1 MDFIFKN
8 FIFFKWWTYLYQ
20 VKQGCQRNTISCLIF
35 CEIWLAK
42 MLMRLVCTS
51 FRLCVCLADN
61 IYKLEDIIALLP
73 FVKCICFLSIKFFIL
88 IACLCYLTFIFVYDK
103 NCQWIEHLW
112 NYCDTCIHCSTQF
125 TAGRII
131 SVFSLIKR
139 CFKFFLKYL
148 FLIYMTN
155 FLIYLLNT
163 LLFY

>member
-8 FIFFKWWTYLYQ
+8 FTFFKWWTYLYQ

-42 MLMRLVCTS
+42 MLMRLVCIS

-88 IACLCYLTFIFVYDK
+88 IACLCYLTFILFMTKTVSGLNIFEIIVK
-103 NCQWIEHLW
+103 RVFIVEHNLL
-112 NYCDTCIHCSTQF
+112 Q
-125 TAGRII
+125 AG
-131 SVFSLIKR
+131 L
-139 CFKFFLKYL
+139 
-148 FLIYMTN
+148 
-155 FLIYLLNT
+155 
-163 LLFY
+163 

>member
-8 FIFFKWWTYLYQ
+8 FTFFKWWTYLYQ

-88 IACLCYLTFIFVYDK
+88 IACLCYLTFILFMTKTVSGLNIFEIIVK
-103 NCQWIEHLW
+103 RVFIVAHNLLQ
-112 NYCDTCIHCSTQF
+112 
-125 TAGRII
+125 AG
-131 SVFSLIKR
+131 L
-139 CFKFFLKYL
+139 
-148 FLIYMTN
+148 
-155 FLIYLLNT
+155 
-163 LLFY
+163 

>member
-42 MLMRLVCTS
+42 MLMRLVCIS

-131 SVFSLIKR
+131 SVFSLIRR
-139 CFKFFLKYL
+139 CF
-148 FLIYMTN
+148 
-155 FLIYLLNT
+155 
-163 LLFY
+163 

>member
-8 FIFFKWWTYLYQ
+8 FPFFKWLTYLYQ

-88 IACLCYLTFIFVYDK
+88 IACLCYLTFILFMTKTVSGL
-103 NCQWIEHLW
+103 NIFE
-112 NYCDTCIHCSTQF
+112 
-125 TAGRII
+125 II
-131 SVFSLIKR
+131 VLHVFIVAHNLQQAV
-139 CFKFFLKYL
+139 L
-148 FLIYMTN
+148 
-155 FLIYLLNT
+155 
-163 LLFY
+163 

>member
-8 FIFFKWWTYLYQ
+8 FTFFKWWTYLYQ

-51 FRLCVCLADN
+51 FRLWVCLADN

-88 IACLCYLTFIFVYDK
+88 IACLCYLTFILFMTKTVSGLNIFEIIVK
-103 NCQWIEHLW
+103 RVFIVEHNLL
-112 NYCDTCIHCSTQF
+112 Q
-125 TAGRII
+125 AG
-131 SVFSLIKR
+131 L
-139 CFKFFLKYL
+139 
-148 FLIYMTN
+148 
-155 FLIYLLNT
+155 
-163 LLFY
+163 

>member
-8 FIFFKWWTYLYQ
+8 FTFFKWWTYLYQ

-88 IACLCYLTFIFVYDK
+88 IACLCYLTFILFMTKTVSGLNIFEIIVK
-103 NCQWIEHLW
+103 RVFIVEHNLL
-112 NYCDTCIHCSTQF
+112 Q
-125 TAGRII
+125 AG
-131 SVFSLIKR
+131 L
-139 CFKFFLKYL
+139 
-148 FLIYMTN
+148 
-155 FLIYLLNT
+155 
-163 LLFY
+163 

>member
-1 MDFIFKN
+1 MDFIFKKFPFLN
-8 FIFFKWWTYLYQ
+8 DEHTC
-20 VKQGCQRNTISCLIF
+20 KQGCQRNTISCLIF

-42 MLMRLVCTS
+42 MLMRLVCIS

-112 NYCDTCIHCSTQF
+112 NYCDTCTGIHCSTQF

-131 SVFSLIKR
+131 SVFSLIMR
-139 CFKFFLKYL
+139 CF
-148 FLIYMTN
+148 
-155 FLIYLLNT
+155 
-163 LLFY
+163 

>member
-8 FIFFKWWTYLYQ
+8 FTFFKWWTYLYQ

-88 IACLCYLTFIFVYDK
+88 IACLCYLTFILFMTKTVSGL
-103 NCQWIEHLW
+103 NIFEIIV
-112 NYCDTCIHCSTQF
+112 IHVFIVAHNLLQ
-125 TAGRII
+125 AG
-131 SVFSLIKR
+131 L
-139 CFKFFLKYL
+139 
-148 FLIYMTN
+148 
-155 FLIYLLNT
+155 
-163 LLFY
+163 